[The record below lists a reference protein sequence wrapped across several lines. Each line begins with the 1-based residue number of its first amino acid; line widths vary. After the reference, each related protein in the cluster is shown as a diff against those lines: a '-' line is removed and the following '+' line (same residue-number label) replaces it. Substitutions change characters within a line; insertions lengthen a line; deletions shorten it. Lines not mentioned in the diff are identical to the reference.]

1 MRAFVTGG
9 TGFVGG
15 HLARKL
21 RERGDDVVALVRS
34 PGKATQIRELG
45 CEIVEGDLSDEDV
58 IRKAVVG
65 CDAVFHVAAMYE
77 VGIPV
82 SEQPAMYDA
91 NVKGTE
97 RVIDAAV
104 DAGVP
109 KMVYVSTIGVFGDTH
124 GKVVDETFQREPT
137 DFMSYYEETK
147 YFAHELAKDRIKKG
161 APIVIVQPGGIY
173 GPNDPSILGI
183 MMRLIQKGRMPF
195 NIMPHAGFN
204 WVYVEDVAE
213 GIILAHDKGRI
224 GESYVLGGELA
235 NLKDAIG
242 RISRVAGRKPPR
254 VTVPDGALKLGLP
267 FGRVVSK
274 LTGLPSN
281 MREMLRNVGAT
292 FYASDAKARQELD
305 YAPRDLDTGLTQ
317 TIAAT

>member
-34 PGKATQIRELG
+34 PQKATQVRELG
-45 CEIVEGDLSDEDV
+45 CEIVQGDLSDEDV

-77 VGIPV
+77 VGIP
-82 SEQPAMYDA
+82 EAQQAAMYDA

-97 RVIDAAV
+97 RVIDATV
-104 DAGVP
+104 EAGVP

-124 GKVVDETFQREPT
+124 GQTVDETFHREPT

-147 YFAHELAKDRIKKG
+147 YFAHELAKDRVAKG

-183 MMRLIQKGRMPF
+183 MMKFIRKGMLPV
-195 NIMPHAGFN
+195 NIMPRAGFN
-204 WVYVEDVAE
+204 WVYVEDVAD
-213 GIILAHDKGRI
+213 GIILAHERGKI
-224 GESYVLGGELA
+224 GESYVLGGEIA
-235 NLKDAIG
+235 NLKDAIA
-242 RISRVAGRKPPR
+242 RISRAAGRKPPR
-254 VTVPDGALKLGLP
+254 LTIPDGALKLGLP
-267 FGRVVSK
+267 FGRIVSR

-292 FYASDAKARQELD
+292 FYASDAKARAELG
-305 YAPRDLDTGLTQ
+305 YSPRDLDTGLTQ
-317 TIAAT
+317 TLAAG